1 MKQFNVKEQKGG
13 FRNMLIGKL
22 DASLTVNM
30 LVGKGINK
38 GGENVLENLSGSSI
52 KSKHF

>member
-1 MKQFNVKEQKGG
+1 
-13 FRNMLIGKL
+13 MLIGKL

-38 GGENVLENLSGSSI
+38 EGERCIRES
-52 KSKHF
+52 